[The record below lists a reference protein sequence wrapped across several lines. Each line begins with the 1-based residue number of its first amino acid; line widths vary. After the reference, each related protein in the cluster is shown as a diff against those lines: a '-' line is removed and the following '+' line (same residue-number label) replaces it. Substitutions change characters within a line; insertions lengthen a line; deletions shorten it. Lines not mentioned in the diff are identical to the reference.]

1 MVVDNDQTASQVLQH
16 MNREKAGRVT
26 FMPLN
31 RLSSTSDV
39 RFPDAEDCLPLIA
52 RIRFDPAYKPAVEQV
67 FGRTVVCPDL
77 LIAADYTR
85 SHGVNGITLDGDRA
99 DSRGVLTGGYYD
111 VRRSRLDIIKAVK
124 NWTEKYEADAAR
136 HEEVT
141 NAITRLDQEITA
153 LQGEMQKTEASRR
166 QAADAR
172 QPLITKVG
180 WIQREEE
187 TLGQRLAEL
196 EESLTVAEQD
206 GHDLETKIKAYQ
218 TELKSKMTQNLSA
231 AEVKEMSE
239 LSARVDKQKAESV
252 EISKKRA
259 EVSGGLA
266 HTS

>member
-1 MVVDNDQTASQVLQH
+1 

-99 DSRGVLTGGYYD
+99 DRRGVLTGGYYD

-172 QPLITKVG
+172 QPLITKVS

-196 EESLTVAEQD
+196 KESLTVAEQD

-259 EVSGGLA
+259 EVSGRLA
-266 HTS
+266 HAS